1 MCAYVTFSS
10 CRCFGYHCF
19 LCSAP
24 RHKCCSKSIS
34 FFHASECI
42 RTPQTAFGQQ
52 KVFLS
57 LGHEWLSDFKLS
69 QSSVSVQ
76 QKVLA
81 MILERDVTKADLKV
95 YGLTT
100 IFFLHLWN
108 RDLWAEAENSAKIWE
123 PMETSYDLQN
133 GHGGSFL
140 CILPHRGQRREQ
152 REEPVCPIPQ
162 VHPIL
167 SFALLKGLSKDS
179 GFVSWTPGKDLV
191 TDSRRGNFRT
201 ADRCSSSLSSQTQVG
216 QTAHIRQDALPRVV
230 KQASSPWSPQKPL
243 KV

>member
-24 RHKCCSKSIS
+24 QHKCCSKSIS

-42 RTPQTAFGQQ
+42 HTPQTAFGQQ

-100 IFFLHLWN
+100 ILFLHLWN

-152 REEPVCPIPQ
+152 REEPVCSVPQ

-167 SFALLKGLSKDS
+167 SFALLKGSSKDR

-191 TDSRRGNFRT
+191 TDSRRGNFRM

-216 QTAHIRQDALPRVV
+216 QTAHIRQEALPRVV
-230 KQASSPWSPQKPL
+230 KQASSP
-243 KV
+243 

>member
-100 IFFLHLWN
+100 IFFSSLVKQRLMSGGRELSQDLRADGNVLWS
-108 RDLWAEAENSAKIWE
+108 AERAWGLIPVHPPPSRAKERAE
-123 PMETSYDLQN
+123 
-133 GHGGSFL
+133 GGAR
-140 CILPHRGQRREQ
+140 LPH
-152 REEPVCPIPQ
+152 
-162 VHPIL
+162 
-167 SFALLKGLSKDS
+167 SS
-179 GFVSWTPGKDLV
+179 G
-191 TDSRRGNFRT
+191 
-201 ADRCSSSLSSQTQVG
+201 SSHS
-216 QTAHIRQDALPRVV
+216 
-230 KQASSPWSPQKPL
+230 
-243 KV
+243 